1 MVQKQQIVLIDDID
15 GGDADET
22 VTFALDGVS
31 YEIDL
36 TSKHAAELRDAFATW
51 IGHGR
56 KTTTRLG
63 GGTRSAARR
72 TGTDRAQLAKIREWA
87 RENGHKV
94 SDRGRI
100 PSSVLTAYEDA
111 H

>member
-63 GGTRSAARR
+63 GATRSSARR

-87 RENGHKV
+87 RDNGHKV

-100 PSSVLTAYEDA
+100 PSSVLEAYEAA